1 MGYVKVALRR
11 YKYMDNIWSNA
22 SSVSNNDID
31 SDAALNLRTE
41 DLNWQGEQFTSLCDR
56 FQIHMFTE
64 EFEQNEQNV
73 REIEQKN
80 KVIIF
85 ENVMFQEAADSN
97 EAEQIFE
104 AIMNAETEEVIKAD
118 YITESKYNFD
128 FSVFFYIFGGIA
140 IAGLALLLFGRRRKR
155 K

>member
-1 MGYVKVALRR
+1 MNN
-11 YKYMDNIWSNA
+11 MWSNA

-56 FQIHMFTE
+56 FQIYMFTK

-73 REIEQKN
+73 REMEQKN

-85 ENVMFQEAADSN
+85 ENVMYQEAANSN
-97 EAEQIFE
+97 ETEQIFE
-104 AIMNAETEEVIKAD
+104 TIMNAETEEVIKAD
-118 YITESKYNFD
+118 YITGSKYNFD
-128 FSVFFYIFGGIA
+128 LSVFFYIFGGIA

>member
-1 MGYVKVALRR
+1 
-11 YKYMDNIWSNA
+11 MDNIWSNA

-73 REIEQKN
+73 REMEQEN

-85 ENVMFQEAADSN
+85 ENVMYQEAASSN
-97 EAEQIFE
+97 ETEQIFE
-104 AIMNAETEEVIKAD
+104 TIMNAETEKVIKAD
-118 YITESKYNFD
+118 YITGSKSNFD
-128 FSVFFYIFGGIA
+128 FTVFFYIFGGIA

>member
-11 YKYMDNIWSNA
+11 YKYMDNIWPNA

-73 REIEQKN
+73 REMEREN

-85 ENVMFQEAADSN
+85 GNVMYQEAANSN
-97 EAEQIFE
+97 ETEQIFE
-104 AIMNAETEEVIKAD
+104 TIMNAETEKVIKAD
-118 YITESKYNFD
+118 YITGSKSNFD
-128 FSVFFYIFGGIA
+128 FSVFFYISGGIA
-140 IAGLALLLFGRRRKR
+140 IAGLVLLLFGQRRKR

>member
-140 IAGLALLLFGRRRKR
+140 IAGLVLLLFGQRRKR

>member
-1 MGYVKVALRR
+1 
-11 YKYMDNIWSNA
+11 MDNIWSNA

-73 REIEQKN
+73 REMEQEN

-85 ENVMFQEAADSN
+85 ENVMYQEAASSN
-97 EAEQIFE
+97 ETEQIFE
-104 AIMNAETEEVIKAD
+104 TIMNAETETVIKAD
-118 YITESKYNFD
+118 YITGSKSNFD
-128 FSVFFYIFGGIA
+128 FTVFFYIFGGIA